1 MIRYLYAF
9 FKEKGRLFTPFL
21 FAVILLSLIG
31 AFTVKTVIELSGDY
45 KFITERYRVN
55 QGLGKILAKNILGQ
69 NELRA
74 FYLTGDTTY
83 IREYRADVDTIH
95 HLLRYVDS
103 IISAPEQQQLLD
115 SLHLVVE
122 ERMQFN
128 EAKLR
133 LYLKEGNAAAQ
144 KKYLTQ
150 YGQELTRVIDSL
162 IVVMQTREENA
173 LTVHHE
179 QLMQRT
185 KLTLALIL
193 FGGITSVVL
202 LVVIFVKLN
211 REIQQ
216 RIKSE
221 QNIRESEQRLFNFL
235 EAVPAGVYIL
245 NADGKPY
252 YANEVAKRI
261 LGQGIVPNASPENLT
276 EVYHAYRQNS
286 NTIYPTEELPIIR
299 ALRGERSAIS
309 DIEIRKA
316 DAVVPLF
323 VTGAPIYDS
332 NGVLQY
338 AMAAFI
344 DITQQKNAELKLA
357 ESEERF
363 RQIIEYATDIIYR
376 TDRNGNLTYVNP
388 VGLKMFG
395 FTEEE
400 ALGMNY
406 VNLVRA
412 EEKETVRRFYL
423 RQAASKTPHTYF
435 EFSAQT
441 KEGKSIILG
450 QNVQLLLRDNHVE
463 GFLVVARDI
472 TEKKLSE
479 EALRQAKEAA
489 ESATR
494 AKSLFLATMSHEIRT
509 PMNGV
514 IGMTDLL
521 LQTELT
527 KEQREY
533 AETIRNSGE
542 TLLTLINDIL
552 DFSKIESGKL
562 ELERRPID
570 LQQLIEESLDLV
582 AHRATEK
589 NIDLLYFID
598 HGVPPYIIGDP
609 VRLKQILLNL
619 TNNAIKFTER
629 GEVFISVKEISR
641 KNGHAIL
648 EVAVKDTG
656 IGIPKEKISQLF
668 AAFTQVDASITRK
681 FGGTGLGLAITKRL
695 VELMDGT
702 IWIESDVGK
711 GTTVFFRIT
720 VGTTD
725 ASALP
730 PKKYVGKNIPELQGK
745 RVLIVDDNATNLN
758 ILSIQSSLWGMHPR
772 VTASPQ
778 EALKWLDAGDP
789 FDLAILDF
797 HMPEMN
803 GVELARE
810 IHVRRKS
817 LPLLLFS
824 SSGRS
829 EFSAEENTLF
839 AAVVMKPIKQSQLH
853 STLITVLTTS
863 KPQMIEKQPTQ
874 RTTMKK
880 IADEF
885 PLSILIA
892 EDNIINQK
900 LAVRLLQQMGYSA
913 DLAQNGR
920 EVLQMVEKKKYDIIF
935 MDIHMPEMDGFEATR
950 ELVRRYDARVRPK
963 IIAMTADAMSGDKEK
978 CIDAGMDDYISK
990 PVRLE
995 GLQAMLKA
1003 YGEVIVKNKTAVHT
1017 PLTDEDYMRARLQ
1030 GMLNETD
1037 REFFEEMVR
1046 TIPTQTNEILSDIRS
1061 LWEQRDVQKVIFAA
1075 HKLRGVALNFGAIA
1089 LAEALKKIEHA
1100 DPSYLLQQGQTL
1112 IDDVQREVLRSHEML
1127 TKVLATMMVQ

>member
-1 MIRYLYAF
+1 MIRYIYML
-9 FKEKGRLFTPFL
+9 FKGKWFIPFL
-21 FAVILLSLIG
+21 SVVVLLVVIGL
-31 AFTVKTVIELSGDY
+31 FTVKTVMELSGDY
-45 KFITERYRVN
+45 KLITERYTIN
-55 QGLGKILAKNILGQ
+55 QGLEKILAKSVLGQ
-69 NELRA
+69 SELRA
-74 FYLTGDTTY
+74 FYLTGDTNY
-83 IREYRADVDTIH
+83 LSEYRANVDTIK
-95 HLLRYVDS
+95 HLLLYVDS
-103 IISAPEQQQLLD
+103 IITAPDQQQSLD
-115 SLHLVVE
+115 SLHLVLKR
-122 ERMQFN
+122 RMLFN

-133 LYLKEGNAAAQ
+133 MYLEEGNTVAQ
-144 KKYLTQ
+144 KTYLTQ
-150 YGQELTRVIDSL
+150 YGQSLIRSIDSL
-162 IVVMQTREENA
+162 VVVMQNREEQA
-173 LTVHHE
+173 LTSHYE
-179 QLMQRT
+179 QMAQRT
-185 KLTLALIL
+185 KLTLGLIF
-193 FGGITSVVL
+193 FGGLTSVLV

-211 REIQQ
+211 GEIRQ
-216 RIKSE
+216 RMKAE

-235 EAVPAGVYIL
+235 EAVPAGIYIL
-245 NADGKPY
+245 TADGKPY
-252 YANEVAKRI
+252 YANEAAKRI
-261 LGQGIVPNASPENLT
+261 LGQGIIPNATLGNLH
-276 EVYHAYRQNS
+276 EVYSAYRQGTND
-286 NTIYPTEELPIIR
+286 IYPTEENPIVR
-299 ALRGERSAIS
+299 ALQGERSTIS
-309 DIEIRKA
+309 DIEVRRP

-323 VTGAPIYDS
+323 VTGTPIYDS

-344 DITQQKNAELKLA
+344 DITLQKNAEQKLA
-357 ESEERF
+357 ESEERY

-388 VGLKMFG
+388 VGLKIFG

-441 KEGKSIILG
+441 KDEKSIILG
-450 QNVQLLLRDNHVE
+450 QNVQLLLHGDRVE

-472 TEKKLSE
+472 TEKKRAE

-489 ESATR
+489 ESAAR

-533 AETIRNSGE
+533 AETIRVSGE

-570 LQQLIEESLDLV
+570 LQQLLEEALDLV
-582 AHRATEK
+582 AHRAAEK

-598 HGVPPYIIGDP
+598 HSVPPYIVGDP

-629 GEVFISVKEISR
+629 GEVFVSVKEISR
-641 KNGHAIL
+641 KNSQAEL

-656 IGIPKEKISQLF
+656 IGIPKEKISLLF
-668 AAFTQVDASITRK
+668 EAFTQADPSITRK

-695 VELMDGT
+695 VELMEGT
-702 IWIESDVGK
+702 IWIESEVGK
-711 GTTVFFRIT
+711 GTTVFFRIM

-758 ILSIQSSLWGMHPR
+758 ILSIQTSLWGMHPR

-778 EALKWLDAGDP
+778 DALKWIDDGDP

-797 HMPEMN
+797 HMPEIN

-810 IHVRRKS
+810 IHLRRKS

-829 EFSAEENTLF
+829 EFSAEENALF
-839 AAVVMKPIKQSQLH
+839 AAVVTKPIKQSQLY
-853 STLITVLTTS
+853 STLITVFATS
-863 KPQMIEKQPTQ
+863 KPMMPEKQSPQ
-874 RTTMKK
+874 STTVQK
-880 IADEF
+880 IAEEF

-892 EDNIINQK
+892 EDNAINQK
-900 LAVRLLQQMGYSA
+900 LAVRLLQQLGYSA
-913 DLAQNGR
+913 DLAQNGK
-920 EVLQMVEKKKYDIIF
+920 EVLQMVEKKNYDIIF

-950 ELVRRYDARVRPK
+950 ELVRRYNAQVRPK

-978 CIDAGMDDYISK
+978 CIDVGMDDYISK

-995 GLQAMLKA
+995 GLQAMLKM
-1003 YGEVIVKNKTAVHT
+1003 YGEMIAKNKTAVSVSAK
-1017 PLTDEDYMRARLQ
+1017 DEEYMRARLQ
-1030 GMLNETD
+1030 EILKETD
-1037 REFFEEMVR
+1037 QEFFEEMVQ
-1046 TIPTQTNEILSDIRS
+1046 TFPTQMADMFAALQSAWNQNNVNEIVFI
-1061 LWEQRDVQKVIFAA
+1061 A

-1089 LAEALKKIEHA
+1089 VAEALKEIEHA
-1100 DPSYLLQQGQTL
+1100 DPSYLQQHGKSL
-1112 IDDVQREVLRSHEML
+1112 IDDVQKTIHDTNELL
-1127 TKVLATMMVQ
+1127 KKVLSSVKMQ